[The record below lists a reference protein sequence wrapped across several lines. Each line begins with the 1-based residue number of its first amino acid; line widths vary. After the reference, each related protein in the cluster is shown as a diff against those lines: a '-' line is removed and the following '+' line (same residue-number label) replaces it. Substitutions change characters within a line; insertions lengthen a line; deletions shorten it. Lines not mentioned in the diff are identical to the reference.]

1 MTDWSKFFGSNLRDD
16 AGSGGADDCG
26 CCHTSVRGRRCG
38 PGSCAGSGSLAA
50 SPRCRGHRD
59 KMTSGSE
66 AGERRRAGPGR
77 RGWRSSDSGRGR
89 GGSEAESPQ
98 GPGPGPHPAAA

>member
-1 MTDWSKFFGSNLRDD
+1 
-16 AGSGGADDCG
+16 
-26 CCHTSVRGRRCG
+26 
-38 PGSCAGSGSLAA
+38 
-50 SPRCRGHRD
+50 
-59 KMTSGSE
+59 MTSGSE

-98 GPGPGPHPAAA
+98 APGPGPHPAAA